1 MKLIKKEII
10 LFILVTILSI
20 VLSNMIYNDFKMI
33 ILKNNSYIVEY
44 NENDLIYTINNIDLN
59 EANIEVLEI
68 YGYNIP
74 NTKEFISIK
83 KNIYLYV
90 FIFNYILFIIFIFFY
105 NKEYYKNKKRIKEI
119 DNYINEIIKGNY
131 QLDIKDYNE
140 EEYSIL
146 KNDIYKVTVKL
157 REQNENLIKEKKL
170 LEELLSNI
178 SHQIK
183 TPLTSMYVINDILY
197 EEKSVKKRK
206 EFLNKNR
213 LQLNKVEWLVKS
225 LLKLSRLDS
234 GVVKLEFSEVI
245 FNDLIEDIL
254 SPLKISFEL
263 KGVNII
269 LKGDLNSKLIIDKNW
284 MYEALSNII
293 KNAYEHTKDEIV
305 IEVNDNVL
313 YTNILIKDNG
323 LGISSEEMPHLFE
336 RFYKN
341 SSKDSIGIGL
351 NLSHKIISMH
361 YGSIDVYNDSGTTFE
376 IKLYKNNV

>member
-20 VLSNMIYNDFKMI
+20 VLSNMIYNDFKVI

-59 EANIEVLEI
+59 EANIEVLQI

-269 LKGDLNSKLIIDKNW
+269 LKGDLNSKLLVDKNW

-313 YTNILIKDNG
+313 YTDILIKDNG
-323 LGISSEEMPHLFE
+323 IGISSEEIPHLFE

-361 YGSIDVYNDSGTTFE
+361 YGSIDVYNASGTTFE